1 MAARALVQTK
11 PRNPAPALSFQGH
24 SRSQGR
30 VFFFFFLIPKTIC
43 LGLQLINNVV
53 IVPVNSEEAQSYIY
67 MYPFSPKPQ
76 GRVFLNGGELGALR
90 MVWIWADFDR
100 LFPWE

>member
-1 MAARALVQTK
+1 MQTSLGWEGRWLPGLGADK
-11 PRNPAPALSFQGH
+11 AQKSSPSPELSETQQISGE
-24 SRSQGR
+24 GLL
-30 VFFFFFLIPKTIC
+30 FFFLIPKTFC

-76 GRVFLNGGELGALR
+76 GRVFLMEGSWGL
-90 MVWIWADFDR
+90 
-100 LFPWE
+100 